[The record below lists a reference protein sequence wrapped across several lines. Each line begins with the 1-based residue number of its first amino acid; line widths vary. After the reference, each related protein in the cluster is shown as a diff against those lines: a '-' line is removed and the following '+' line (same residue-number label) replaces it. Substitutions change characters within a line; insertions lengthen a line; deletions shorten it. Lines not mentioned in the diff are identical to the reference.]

1 MIEIKNLTKIYK
13 SQSKEDVIAVNNISL
28 SFYESGLIVI
38 NGESG
43 CGKTTLLNILGGLD
57 KKTSGEYIINKKRVE
72 DFKSLDD
79 FRNQVVGIVFQDYNL
94 IENLNVFDNINLAL
108 SLQDNSN
115 NKQMVFDVLA
125 KVGLEGFEQ
134 RKINELSGGQKQ
146 RIAIAR
152 ALVKNSQI
160 ILADEPTGNL
170 DSETS
175 KEIFK
180 LLKEIS
186 KSKLVIVVSHDRKL
200 SKQFADRL
208 IELKDG
214 KIVSDNGADEKVVD
228 SEIVSCETS
237 KPLKFKYIKSLT
249 MHNILSHKLKTAIA
263 IILLSLTTLT
273 LCVGSSLLFF
283 DAQKAVSS
291 SLSTSNV
298 YLAQSIYDNK
308 KDDFNPMVFDS
319 YTNINQAVYSQT
331 LQDNKKIKGY
341 NITLD
346 FNNSKYYEDCFYLI
360 QSRQDLL
367 DLGYEFYGANEIS
380 NNGVYVTDY
389 VIDYLLSNDCVLSDT
404 VATNDYQEMIGK
416 FIKKY
421 NEFERGYENK
431 YKIDGIIKTDY
442 KKYYDENFEIKAE
455 NQGDF
460 ASFDIYEQFVCQQK
474 NVFYLPIYINQ
485 SYLKN
490 NYKEVN
496 SLDLQAGSQY
506 SLNVKTSKDNILKSI
521 ILSSNLY
528 NYDTIYNNKVVSASS
543 ITLGENEVL
552 INLKLYNQLFNNE
565 IKFLQLL
572 QHISNQE
579 GESVCD
585 YNFQHL
591 NNIISVKYIQT
602 TLNQSLIEFNNKK
615 IVGVVIKDY
624 SSQETDGFE
633 IYTKDS
639 DIKNNF
645 LLNYCNNLT
654 MMQLNGNATE
664 IISNLR
670 SNYNIG
676 VFDIVAKD
684 IYSLEQSAKL
694 ISFIFLSISIIL
706 SLISVFVAI
715 NVVTL
720 SINERK
726 KEIGI
731 LRAIGTKSRDVEKI
745 FLLENTFVGLASFV
759 ISQVFIS
766 ISIFLMNTIFSKNS
780 VIGTKYLFYDF
791 KTLLISLA
799 TTFILCVIVCLIPI
813 KKLNKLNPIDCI
825 RNAG

>member
-94 IENLNVFDNINLAL
+94 IENLNVFNNINLAL

-175 KEIFK
+175 NEIFK

-214 KIVSDNGADEKVVD
+214 KIVSDNGADEEVVD

-273 LCVGSSLLFF
+273 LCVGSALLFF

-460 ASFDIYEQFVCQQK
+460 ASSDIYEQFVCQQK

-496 SLDLQAGSQY
+496 SLDLQASSQY

-543 ITLGENEVL
+543 ITLGENEIL

-645 LLNYCNNLT
+645 LLNYCNNLI

-759 ISQVFIS
+759 ISQAFIS

-791 KTLLISLA
+791 KILLISLV